1 MSKREPKLDPYL
13 DHLVTE
19 DGRKYKKVHVMYVD
33 GDVLACDCCNENKPR
48 AAIRLLSGDITGL
61 CEDCIRDILTVFD

>member
-1 MSKREPKLDPYL
+1 MSKRESKLDPYL

-33 GDVLACDCCNENKPR
+33 GDELVCDCCDEKKPR
-48 AAIRLLSGDITGL
+48 AVIRLLSGDITGL

>member
-1 MSKREPKLDPYL
+1 
-13 DHLVTE
+13 
-19 DGRKYKKVHVMYVD
+19 MYVD
-33 GDVLACDCCNENKPR
+33 DDVLVCDCCNEKKPR